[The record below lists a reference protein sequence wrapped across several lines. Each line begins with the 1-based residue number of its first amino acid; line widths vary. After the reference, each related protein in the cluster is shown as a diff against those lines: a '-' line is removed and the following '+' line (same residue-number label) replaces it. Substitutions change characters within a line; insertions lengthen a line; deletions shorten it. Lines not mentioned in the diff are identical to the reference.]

1 MNFGWIDFSQNERN
15 KTLEVLNNLSEK
27 GTLDELGIGYIRD
40 KFSNIFF
47 PGTSTLQTRAKYFLV
62 VPYIIKDVLD
72 NYKRNKDVLDNN
84 KSKMENILG
93 IINKAEEN
101 FARKVSENEHGDKEN
116 LIGINSLKQK
126 KWVQKQP
133 SYIYWSG
140 IKSYKIIDTEL
151 SLYNYIQEMVN
162 NKTNDSFI
170 YDKKE
175 DKYIDDDKEFSKN
188 YTIKP
193 YCKNWHDK
201 DDIDLSLNKEEAEFL
216 KNQIIQSHETTS
228 LMAYILMDKKR
239 MESFK
244 EVESFDALDAL
255 DDLIPENLRK
265 QYNYAIKFSNFV
277 YALYIIYN
285 LVITDNKSSQAK
297 IEYDE
302 NTLPQI
308 ADINLEEMY
317 NLLGINDDSLCLF
330 LNRAKEC
337 MQDKNIKRLKELIR
351 KREID
356 LKQDRAKCKNK
367 DKNNPE
373 QWYGSKK
380 LDYRFSNARM
390 IVKDIYNGLGK

>member
-72 NYKRNKDVLDNN
+72 NYKRNKDI
-84 KSKMENILG
+84 MEIL
-93 IINKAEEN
+93 NEAEEN

-201 DDIDLSLNKEEAEFL
+201 DDIDLSLNEKEAEFL
-216 KNQIIQSHETTS
+216 KNQIIQSHDTS
-228 LMAYILMDKKR
+228 LMAHILKSEQ

-255 DDLIPENLRK
+255 DGLIPKNLRK

-285 LVITDNKSSQAK
+285 LVITDDKSSQAK
-297 IEYDE
+297 KKYDDLK

-317 NLLGINDDSLCLF
+317 NLLDINSDSHSLYEF
-330 LNRAKEC
+330 LNKAKEY
-337 MQDKNIKRLKELIR
+337 MKVKNIKELKKLICD
-351 KREID
+351 REIA
-356 LKQDRAKCKNK
+356 LKLDRAKCKNK

-380 LDYRFSNARM
+380 LDYRFCNARM

>member
-72 NYKRNKDVLDNN
+72 NN

-101 FARKVSENEHGDKEN
+101 FARKVSKNEHRDNKN
-116 LIGINSLKQK
+116 LIGINAIRQD

-162 NKTNDSFI
+162 NKTNDSFS

-216 KNQIIQSHETTS
+216 KNQIIKSHGTS
-228 LMAYILMDKKR
+228 LMAHILNSEQK

-244 EVESFDALDAL
+244 KVESFDALD
-255 DDLIPENLRK
+255 DLVENLK
-265 QYNYAIKFSNFV
+265 EEFNYAIKFSNFV

-285 LVITDNKSSQAK
+285 LVITDDKSSQAK

-308 ADINLEEMY
+308 ADIDLKGMY
-317 NLLGINDDSLCLF
+317 NLLGINNSDSLCYF
-330 LNRAKEC
+330 LNKAKEY
-337 MQDKNIKRLKELIR
+337 MQKKKIEELKELICN
-351 KREID
+351 REIA

-373 QWYGSKK
+373 QWYGGEK
-380 LDYRFSNARM
+380 LDYRFCNARM

>member
-72 NYKRNKDVLDNN
+72 NN
-84 KSKMENILG
+84 KSKRENILG

-101 FARKVSENEHGDKEN
+101 FARKVLENKHGDKEN
-116 LIGINSLKQK
+116 LIGKNSLQQK

-193 YCKNWHDK
+193 YCKNWHNK

-216 KNQIIQSHETTS
+216 KNQIIQSHRNS
-228 LMAYILMDKKR
+228 LMAHILMDKKS
-239 MESFK
+239 MKSFK

-277 YALYIIYN
+277 YVLYIIYN

-297 IEYDE
+297 KKYDDLK

-317 NLLGINDDSLCLF
+317 KLLGINSDSLCYF
-330 LNRAKEC
+330 LNKAKEY
-337 MQDKNIKRLKELIR
+337 MKVKDIKELKKLICN
-351 KREID
+351 REIA
-356 LKQDRAKCKNK
+356 LKHDRAKCKNK

-373 QWYGSKK
+373 QWYGGEK
-380 LDYRFSNARM
+380 LDYRFCNARM

>member
-72 NYKRNKDVLDNN
+72 NYKRNMDIMQKLN
-84 KSKMENILG
+84 EE
-93 IINKAEEN
+93 EEN
-101 FARKVSENEHGDKEN
+101 FARKVSKNEHRDNKN
-116 LIGINSLKQK
+116 LIGINAIRQD

-193 YCKNWHDK
+193 YCKNWHNK

-216 KNQIIQSHETTS
+216 KNQIIQSHENS
-228 LMAYILMDKKR
+228 LMAHILKSEQI

-255 DDLIPENLRK
+255 DGLIPENLRK

-285 LVITDNKSSQAK
+285 LVITDDKSSQAK

-308 ADINLEEMY
+308 ADIDLEEMY
-317 NLLGINDDSLCLF
+317 KLLGINYDSLYDDF
-330 LNRAKEC
+330 LNKAKEC

-351 KREID
+351 KREIA

-367 DKNNPE
+367 DKNDPE